1 MKKSLLL
8 FLLTL
13 ILGAFSLEADIVI
26 DGKSYRADTLVYRQ
40 IGPGMINAIVRLPDF
55 PLNVYVVTVDLNDPN
70 NRVETTYGRGI
81 IGKTEL
87 LSDAVKRHRTPTK
100 RPIAACNANFWI
112 VGGSGYPFNA
122 YAMGSPNGG
131 VVCNDTTIVNDNNTS
146 DMWSGGPTETGV
158 AAITSDKTLVM
169 GRVRWDGIINSSKL
183 PQWIIYHN
191 INRRAVTGEICLW
204 SPAYTRTR
212 KFEDDWVSFDT
223 RGDNASD
230 NYYLMFAEGE
240 DWCTN
245 KPMTFVV
252 ANIVPGMDKQTLG
265 DYDACLTVTGDANK
279 AAMAVH
285 AVGDTIQLSSYWTNL
300 DADAANVITD
310 VENLVTGN
318 ATIMH
323 NGELTYR
330 NYGDGYNSIDYSRTC
345 YGTSADGKHLY
356 LLVIDKS
363 VSPLYGKSIGCTTG
377 HACQILQQMCPDV
390 NDMVN
395 MDAGGSA
402 EMLVRGEIINRTM
415 EGTPRGVATGWMVEA
430 IGEEDNELAS
440 IAFEKHRV
448 DIPSYATM
456 TPRILGYN
464 KIGELIDE
472 DVKGFT
478 LSCDEAIGTADG
490 EVFVA
495 GSEDATGLLTV
506 TLGEMTATVPVHVL
520 AAEPGLVLKPIVIDK
535 REYPIEVSAQ
545 VLDNTY
551 FFDPATLIWAF
562 ADDGI
567 ATVTDGVLRGQC
579 NGETQL
585 SCALGTFND
594 TTMVQVQL
602 APSAY
607 LYEGWDGWSLKGIG
621 AKNMVLD
628 EATGDITYNYVT
640 NRSPSLTL
648 TKDVTFYGLPD
659 TIGMVFN
666 SSLPIDYIQID
677 TRNRF
682 KTKTN
687 YIKYY
692 PEDGSEYFLPGKDY
706 RVVMDLASLGGTDY
720 VGTYPVSIKLI
731 KFSIN
736 KDAEAGDQ
744 TMSIKSL
751 YCHYPLTGL
760 EHLPGDVNID
770 NEVNIADVN
779 AIISNIL
786 ASEPY
791 DVLTDVN
798 SDGEVNIADINFVL
812 DLILAD

>member
-1 MKKSLLL
+1 
-8 FLLTL
+8 
-13 ILGAFSLEADIVI
+13 
-26 DGKSYRADTLVYRQ
+26 
-40 IGPGMINAIVRLPDF
+40 MINAIVRLPDF
-55 PLNVYVVTVDLNDPN
+55 PLNVYVVTVDLNNPN

-81 IGKTEL
+81 VGKTEL
-87 LSDAVKRHRTPTK
+87 LADAVKRHRTPTK

-146 DMWSGGPTETGV
+146 DMWCGGPTETGV

-169 GRVRWDGIINSSKL
+169 GRVRWDGIITSSKL
-183 PQWIIYHN
+183 PQWLIYHN

-204 SPAYTRTR
+204 GPAYTRTR

-300 DADAANVITD
+300 DADAATVITD

-478 LSCDEAIGTADG
+478 LSCDETIGTAEGD
-490 EVFVA
+490 VFVA
-495 GSEDATGLLTV
+495 GSEDATGLLTA
-506 TLGEMTATVPVHVL
+506 TLGEMTATMPVHVL

-535 REYPIEVSAQ
+535 REYPVEVSAQ

-551 FFDPATLIWAF
+551 FFDPATLHW
-562 ADDGI
+562 
-567 ATVTDGVLRGQC
+567 TVEDSDVASVTNGVLSGKA

-585 SCALGTFND
+585 SCMVGTFND
-594 TTMVQVQL
+594 TTQVQVQL

-607 LYEGWDGWSLKGIG
+607 LYEGWDDWTLRGVG

-628 EATGDITYNYVT
+628 EETGDITYTYVT
-640 NRSPSLTL
+640 NRSPSLSL
-648 TKDVTFYGLPD
+648 AKDLTFYGLPD

-666 SSLPIDYIQID
+666 SSLPIDYVQID

-687 YIKYY
+687 YIKYF
-692 PEDGSEYFLPGKDY
+692 PEDGSEVFEPGKDY
-706 RVVMDLASLGGTDY
+706 RILLDLASLGGSDY

-736 KDAEAGDQ
+736 KDAEAGEQ
-744 TMSIKSL
+744 IMSIKSL

-760 EHLPGDVNID
+760 EHLPGDVNGD
-770 NEVNIADVN
+770 DEVNIADVN
-779 AIISNIL
+779 AIIDVIL
-786 ASEPY
+786 SGSS
-791 DVLTDVN
+791 VLPTADVN
-798 SDGEVNIADINFVL
+798 HDSEVNIADINTVI
-812 DLILAD
+812 DIILAH

>member
-1 MKKSLLL
+1 
-8 FLLTL
+8 
-13 ILGAFSLEADIVI
+13 
-26 DGKSYRADTLVYRQ
+26 
-40 IGPGMINAIVRLPDF
+40 MINVIVRLPDF
-55 PLNVYVVTVDLNDPN
+55 PLNVYVVTVDLNNPN

-81 IGKTEL
+81 VGKTEL
-87 LSDAVKRHRTPTK
+87 LADAVKRHRTPTK

-112 VGGSGYPFNA
+112 VTGSGYPFNA

-169 GRVRWDGIINSSKL
+169 GRVRWDGIITSSKL
-183 PQWIIYHN
+183 PQWLIYHN

-204 SPAYTRTR
+204 GPAYTRTR

-279 AAMAVH
+279 AAMAAH

-300 DADAANVITD
+300 DADAATVITD

-478 LSCDEAIGTADG
+478 LSCDETIGTAEGD
-490 EVFVA
+490 VFVA
-495 GSEDATGLLTV
+495 GSEDATGLLTA
-506 TLGEMTATVPVHVL
+506 TLGEMTATMPVHVL

-535 REYPIEVSAQ
+535 REYPVEVSAQ

-551 FFDPATLIWAF
+551 FFDPATLHW
-562 ADDGI
+562 
-567 ATVTDGVLRGQC
+567 TVEDPEVASVTNGVLSGKA

-585 SCALGTFND
+585 SCMVGTFND
-594 TTMVQVQL
+594 TTQVQVQL
-602 APSAY
+602 SPSAY
-607 LYEGWDGWSLKGIG
+607 LYEGWDDWTLRGVG

-628 EATGDITYNYVT
+628 EETGDITYTYVT
-640 NRSPSLTL
+640 NRSPSLSL
-648 TKDVTFYGLPD
+648 AKDLTFYGLPD

-666 SSLPIDYIQID
+666 SSLPIDYVQID

-687 YIKYY
+687 YIKYF
-692 PEDGSEYFLPGKDY
+692 PEDGSEVFEPGKDY
-706 RVVMDLASLGGTDY
+706 RILLDLASLGGSDY

-736 KDAEAGDQ
+736 KDAEAGEQ
-744 TMSIKSL
+744 IMSIKSL

-760 EHLPGDVNID
+760 ERLPGDVNGD
-770 NEVNIADVN
+770 DEVNIADVN
-779 AIISNIL
+779 AIIDVIL
-786 ASEPY
+786 SGAS
-791 DVLTDVN
+791 VLPAADVN
-798 SDGEVNIADINFVL
+798 HDSEVNIADINAVI
-812 DLILAD
+812 DIILTH

>member
-1 MKKSLLL
+1 M
-8 FLLTL
+8 
-13 ILGAFSLEADIVI
+13 
-26 DGKSYRADTLVYRQ
+26 
-40 IGPGMINAIVRLPDF
+40 
-55 PLNVYVVTVDLNDPN
+55 
-70 NRVETTYGRGI
+70 
-81 IGKTEL
+81 
-87 LSDAVKRHRTPTK
+87 
-100 RPIAACNANFWI
+100 
-112 VGGSGYPFNA
+112 
-122 YAMGSPNGG
+122 
-131 VVCNDTTIVNDNNTS
+131 
-146 DMWSGGPTETGV
+146 
-158 AAITSDKTLVM
+158 
-169 GRVRWDGIINSSKL
+169 
-183 PQWIIYHN
+183 
-191 INRRAVTGEICLW
+191 TGEICLW
-204 SPAYTRTR
+204 GPAYTRTR

-300 DADAANVITD
+300 DADAATVITD

-478 LSCDEAIGTADG
+478 LSCDETIGTAEGD
-490 EVFVA
+490 VFVA
-495 GSEDATGLLTV
+495 GSEDATGLLTA
-506 TLGEMTATVPVHVL
+506 TLGEMTATMPVHVL

-535 REYPIEVSAQ
+535 RAYPVEVSAQ

-551 FFDPATLIWAF
+551 FFDPATLHW
-562 ADDGI
+562 
-567 ATVTDGVLRGQC
+567 TVEDSEVASVTNGVLSGKA

-585 SCALGTFND
+585 SCMVGTFND
-594 TTMVQVQL
+594 TTQVQVQL

-607 LYEGWDGWSLKGIG
+607 LYEGWDDWTLRGVG

-628 EATGDITYNYVT
+628 EETGDITYTYVT
-640 NRSPSLTL
+640 NRSPSLSL
-648 TKDVTFYGLPD
+648 AKDLTFYGLPD

-666 SSLPIDYIQID
+666 SSLPIDYVQID

-687 YIKYY
+687 YIKYF
-692 PEDGSEYFLPGKDY
+692 PEDGSEVFEPGKDY
-706 RVVMDLASLGGTDY
+706 HIVLDLASLGGSDY

-736 KDAEAGDQ
+736 KDAEAGEQ
-744 TMSIKSL
+744 NMSIKSL

-760 EHLPGDVNID
+760 ERLPGDVNGD
-770 NEVNIADVN
+770 DEVNIADVN
-779 AIISNIL
+779 AIIDVIL
-786 ASEPY
+786 SGAS
-791 DVLTDVN
+791 VLPAADVN
-798 SDGEVNIADINFVL
+798 HDSEVNIADINAVI
-812 DLILAD
+812 DIILTH

>member
-1 MKKSLLL
+1 MVALAACVL
-8 FLLTL
+8 
-13 ILGAFSLEADIVI
+13 AARADIVI
-26 DGKSYRADTLVYRQ
+26 DNKTYHVDTLVHHQ
-40 IGPGMINAIVRLPDF
+40 VGPGIINTIVRFPDY
-55 PLNVYVVTVDLNDPN
+55 PLNVYVLSVDLNDPN
-70 NRVETTYGRGI
+70 NRVETTFGHGI

-100 RPIAACNANFWI
+100 RPVAACNANFWV
-112 VGGSGYPFNA
+112 VGGTNGMFM
-122 YAMGSPNGG
+122 MGTPMGG
-131 VVCNDTTIVNDNNTS
+131 VVRNDTSIVNDNNTW
-146 DMWSGGPTETGV
+146 DTWSGGPTSSGV
-158 AAITSDKTLVM
+158 AAITRDKTLVM
-169 GRVRWDGIINSSKL
+169 GHVRWDGFINSVKL
-183 PQWIIYHN
+183 AQPLVYHN

-204 SPAYTRTR
+204 GPAYTRTR
-212 KFEDDWVSFDT
+212 KFEDNWVGYDT
-223 RGDNASD
+223 RGDNQSD

-240 DWCTN
+240 DWKN
-245 KPMTFVV
+245 NSPMTFVI
-252 ANIVPGMDKQTLG
+252 AKIVPGLDRQTLG
-265 DYDACLTVTGDANK
+265 EYDAYLTVTGDANK
-279 AAMAVH
+279 AAMA
-285 AVGDTIQLSSYWTNL
+285 ALAEGDVIQVTSQWSNV
-300 DADAANVITD
+300 DADAVTLLND

-323 NGELTYR
+323 NGEITPR
-330 NYGDGYNSIDYSRTC
+330 NYGDSYNSISYSRTC
-345 YGTSADGKHLY
+345 YGASADGKHLY
-356 LLVIDKS
+356 MLVIDKS

-448 DIPSYATM
+448 DMPSYSTM

-478 LSCDEAIGTADG
+478 LSCDETIGTADG
-490 EVFVA
+490 DMFVA
-495 GSEDATGLLTV
+495 GGEDATGLLTA
-506 TLGEMTATVPVHVL
+506 TLGEMTATMPVHVL
-520 AAEPGLVLKPIVIDK
+520 ATEPGLVLKPIVID
-535 REYPIEVSAQ
+535 RRAYPVEVSAQ
-545 VLDNTY
+545 VLDDTY
-551 FFDPATLIWAF
+551 FFDPATLDW
-562 ADDGI
+562 
-567 ATVTDGVLRGQC
+567 TVEDPDVASITNGVLCGKS

-585 SCALGTFND
+585 SCMVGILND
-594 TTMVQVQL
+594 TTQVQVQL

-607 LYEGWDGWSLKGIG
+607 LYEGWNDWGLKGIG

-628 EATGDITYNYVT
+628 ESTGDITYNYVT

-648 TKDVTFYGLPD
+648 TKDLTFYGLPD

-666 SSLPIDYIQID
+666 TSLPIDYVQID

-682 KTKTN
+682 KTKSN
-687 YIKYY
+687 YIKYF
-692 PEDGSEYFLPGKDY
+692 PDDGSEYFVPGKDY
-706 RVVMDLASLGGTDY
+706 RILLDLASLGGTDY

-744 TMSIKSL
+744 TLSIKSL
-751 YCHYPLTGL
+751 YCHYPQASL
-760 EHLPGDVNID
+760 EHLPGDVNFD
-770 NEVNIADVN
+770 DEVNIADVN
-779 AIISNIL
+779 AIIDVIL
-786 ASEPY
+786 SSAS
-791 DVLTDVN
+791 VLPAADVN
-798 SDGEVNIADINFVL
+798 HDGEVNIADINAVI
-812 DLILAD
+812 DIILAH

>member
-8 FLLTL
+8 FLLAFVL
-13 ILGAFSLEADIVI
+13 SAFSAGADIVI
-26 DGKSYRADTLVYRQ
+26 DGKAYRADTLVYRQ
-40 IGPGMINAIVRLPDF
+40 VGPGMINVIVRLPDF
-55 PLNVYVVTVDLNDPN
+55 PLNVYVVTVDLNNPN

-81 IGKTEL
+81 VGKTEL
-87 LSDAVKRHRTPTK
+87 LADAVKRHRTPTK

-112 VGGSGYPFNA
+112 VTGSGYPFNA

-169 GRVRWDGIINSSKL
+169 GRVRWDGIITSSKL
-183 PQWIIYHN
+183 PQWLIYHN

-204 SPAYTRTR
+204 GPAYTRTR

-300 DADAANVITD
+300 DADAATVITD

-490 EVFVA
+490 DVFVA
-495 GSEDATGLLTV
+495 GSEDATGLLTA
-506 TLGEMTATVPVHVL
+506 TLGEMTATMPVHVL
-520 AAEPGLVLKPIVIDK
+520 ATEPGLVLKPIVIDK
-535 REYPIEVSAQ
+535 REYPVEVSAQ

-551 FFDPATLIWAF
+551 FFDPATLHW
-562 ADDGI
+562 
-567 ATVTDGVLRGQC
+567 TVEDPEVASVTNGVLSGKA

-585 SCALGTFND
+585 SCMVGTFND
-594 TTMVQVQL
+594 TTQVQVQL

-607 LYEGWDGWSLKGIG
+607 LYEGWNDWTLRGVG

-628 EATGDITYNYVT
+628 EETGDITYTYVT
-640 NRSPSLTL
+640 NRSPSLSL
-648 TKDVTFYGLPD
+648 AKDLTFYGLPD

-666 SSLPIDYIQID
+666 SSLPIDYVQID

-687 YIKYY
+687 YIKYF
-692 PEDGSEYFLPGKDY
+692 PEDGSEVFEPGKDY
-706 RVVMDLASLGGTDY
+706 RIVLDLASLGGSDY

-736 KDAEAGDQ
+736 KDAEAGEQ
-744 TMSIKSL
+744 TLSIKSL

-760 EHLPGDVNID
+760 ERLPGDVNGD
-770 NEVNIADVN
+770 DEVNIADVN
-779 AIISNIL
+779 AIIDVIL
-786 ASEPY
+786 SGAS
-791 DVLTDVN
+791 VLPAADVN
-798 SDGEVNIADINFVL
+798 HDSEVNIADINAVI
-812 DLILAD
+812 DIILTH

>member
-8 FLLTL
+8 FLLAFVL
-13 ILGAFSLEADIVI
+13 SAFSAGADIVI
-26 DGKSYRADTLVYRQ
+26 DGKAYRADTLVYRQ
-40 IGPGMINAIVRLPDF
+40 VGPGMINVIVRLPDF
-55 PLNVYVVTVDLNDPN
+55 PLNVYVVTVDLNNPN

-81 IGKTEL
+81 VGKTEL
-87 LSDAVKRHRTPTK
+87 LADAVKRHRTPTK

-112 VGGSGYPFNA
+112 VTGSGYPFNA

-204 SPAYTRTR
+204 GPAYTRTR

-252 ANIVPGMDKQTLG
+252 ANIVPGMDKQALG

-300 DADAANVITD
+300 DADAATVITD

-440 IAFEKHRV
+440 IAFEKHRI

-478 LSCDEAIGTADG
+478 LSCDETIGTAEGD
-490 EVFVA
+490 VFVA
-495 GSEDATGLLTV
+495 GSEDATGLLTA
-506 TLGEMTATVPVHVL
+506 TLGEMTATMPVHVL

-535 REYPIEVSAQ
+535 REYPVEVSAQ

-551 FFDPATLIWAF
+551 FFDPATLHW
-562 ADDGI
+562 
-567 ATVTDGVLRGQC
+567 TVEDPEVASVTNGVLSGKA

-585 SCALGTFND
+585 SCMVGTFND
-594 TTMVQVQL
+594 TTQVQVQL
-602 APSAY
+602 SPSAY
-607 LYEGWDGWSLKGIG
+607 LYEGWDDWTLRGVG

-628 EATGDITYNYVT
+628 EETGDITYTYVT
-640 NRSPSLTL
+640 NRSPSLSL
-648 TKDVTFYGLPD
+648 AKDLTFYGLPD

-666 SSLPIDYIQID
+666 SSLPIDYVQID

-687 YIKYY
+687 YIKYF
-692 PEDGSEYFLPGKDY
+692 PEDGSEVFEPGKDY
-706 RVVMDLASLGGTDY
+706 RILLDLASLGGSDY

-736 KDAEAGDQ
+736 KDAEAGEQ
-744 TMSIKSL
+744 IMSIKSL

-760 EHLPGDVNID
+760 ERLPGDVNGD
-770 NEVNIADVN
+770 DEVNIADVN
-779 AIISNIL
+779 AIIDVIL
-786 ASEPY
+786 SGAS
-791 DVLTDVN
+791 VLPAADVN
-798 SDGEVNIADINFVL
+798 HDSEVNIADINAVI
-812 DLILAD
+812 DIILTH

>member
-8 FLLTL
+8 FLLAFVL
-13 ILGAFSLEADIVI
+13 SAFSAGADIVI
-26 DGKSYRADTLVYRQ
+26 DGKAYRADTLVYRQ
-40 IGPGMINAIVRLPDF
+40 VGPGMINVIVRLPDF
-55 PLNVYVVTVDLNDPN
+55 PLNVYVVTVDLNNPN

-81 IGKTEL
+81 VGKTEL
-87 LSDAVKRHRTPTK
+87 LADAVKRHRTPTK

-112 VGGSGYPFNA
+112 VTGSGYPFNA

-169 GRVRWDGIINSSKL
+169 GRVRWDGIITSSKL
-183 PQWIIYHN
+183 PQWLIYHN

-204 SPAYTRTR
+204 GPAYTRTR

-300 DADAANVITD
+300 DADAATVITD

-330 NYGDGYNSIDYSRTC
+330 NYGDSYNSIDYSRTC

-490 EVFVA
+490 DMFVA
-495 GSEDATGLLTV
+495 GSEDATGLLTA
-506 TLGEMTATVPVHVL
+506 TLGEMTATMPVHVL

-535 REYPIEVSAQ
+535 REYPVEVSAQ

-551 FFDPATLIWAF
+551 FFDPATLHW
-562 ADDGI
+562 
-567 ATVTDGVLRGQC
+567 TVEDPEVASVTNGVLSGKA

-585 SCALGTFND
+585 SCMVGTFND
-594 TTMVQVQL
+594 TTQVQVQL

-607 LYEGWDGWSLKGIG
+607 LYEGWDDWTLRGVG

-628 EATGDITYNYVT
+628 EETGDITYTYVT
-640 NRSPSLTL
+640 NRSPSLSL
-648 TKDVTFYGLPD
+648 AKDLTFYGLPD

-666 SSLPIDYIQID
+666 SSLPIDYVQID
-677 TRNRF
+677 TRN
-682 KTKTN
+682 
-687 YIKYY
+687 
-692 PEDGSEYFLPGKDY
+692 
-706 RVVMDLASLGGTDY
+706 
-720 VGTYPVSIKLI
+720 
-731 KFSIN
+731 
-736 KDAEAGDQ
+736 
-744 TMSIKSL
+744 
-751 YCHYPLTGL
+751 
-760 EHLPGDVNID
+760 
-770 NEVNIADVN
+770 
-779 AIISNIL
+779 
-786 ASEPY
+786 
-791 DVLTDVN
+791 
-798 SDGEVNIADINFVL
+798 
-812 DLILAD
+812 

>member
-1 MKKSLLL
+1 
-8 FLLTL
+8 
-13 ILGAFSLEADIVI
+13 
-26 DGKSYRADTLVYRQ
+26 
-40 IGPGMINAIVRLPDF
+40 MINVIVRLPDF
-55 PLNVYVVTVDLNDPN
+55 PLNVYVVTVDLNNPN

-81 IGKTEL
+81 VGKTEL
-87 LSDAVKRHRTPTK
+87 LADAVKRHRTPTK

-112 VGGSGYPFNA
+112 VTGSGYPFNA

-169 GRVRWDGIINSSKL
+169 GRVRWDGIITSSKL
-183 PQWIIYHN
+183 PQWLIYHN

-204 SPAYTRTR
+204 GPAYTRTR

-230 NYYLMFAEGE
+230 NFYLMFAEGE

-300 DADAANVITD
+300 DADAATVITD

-490 EVFVA
+490 DMFVA
-495 GSEDATGLLTV
+495 GSEDATGLLTA
-506 TLGEMTATVPVHVL
+506 TLGEMTATMPVHVL

-535 REYPIEVSAQ
+535 REYPVEVSAQ

-551 FFDPATLIWAF
+551 FFDPATLHW
-562 ADDGI
+562 
-567 ATVTDGVLRGQC
+567 TVEDPEVASVTNGVLSGKA

-585 SCALGTFND
+585 SCMVGTFND
-594 TTMVQVQL
+594 TTQVQVQL

-607 LYEGWDGWSLKGIG
+607 LYEGWDDWTLRGVG

-628 EATGDITYNYVT
+628 EETGDITYTYVT
-640 NRSPSLTL
+640 NRSPSLSL
-648 TKDVTFYGLPD
+648 AKDLTFYGLPD

-666 SSLPIDYIQID
+666 SSLPIDYVQID

-687 YIKYY
+687 YIKYF
-692 PEDGSEYFLPGKDY
+692 PEDGSEVFEPGKDY
-706 RVVMDLASLGGTDY
+706 HIVLDLASLGGSDY

-736 KDAEAGDQ
+736 KDAEAGEQ
-744 TMSIKSL
+744 NMSIKSL

-760 EHLPGDVNID
+760 EHLPGDVNGD
-770 NEVNIADVN
+770 DEVNIADVN
-779 AIISNIL
+779 AIIDVIL
-786 ASEPY
+786 SGAS
-791 DVLTDVN
+791 VLPAADVN
-798 SDGEVNIADINFVL
+798 HDSEVNIADINAVI
-812 DLILAD
+812 DIILAH

>member
-13 ILGAFSLEADIVI
+13 ILGVFSAHADITI
-26 DGKSYRADTLVYRQ
+26 DGKTYRADTMVYRQ
-40 IGPGMINAIVRLPDF
+40 IGPGMINAIVRIPDF
-55 PLNVYVVTVDLNDPN
+55 PLNVYVVTVDLNNPN
-70 NRVETTYGRGI
+70 NRVESTYGRGI

-100 RPIAACNANFWI
+100 RPIAACNANFWV
-112 VGGSGYPFNA
+112 VGGSGAPYNA
-122 YAMGSPNGG
+122 FELGSPNGG
-131 VVCNDTTIVNDNNTS
+131 VVRNDTTIVNDNNTT
-146 DMWSGGPTETGV
+146 DMWSGGPTESGV

-169 GRVRWDGIINSSKL
+169 GRVRWDGVINSSRL
-183 PQWIIYHN
+183 SQPLVYHN

-204 SPAYTRTR
+204 GPAYSRTR
-212 KFEDDWVSFDT
+212 QFEDDWVAFNT

-240 DWCTN
+240 SWETN

-252 ANIVPGMDKQTLG
+252 ASIVPGIDRQTLG
-265 DYDACLTVTGDANK
+265 EYDACLTVTGDANK
-279 AAMAVH
+279 ALMAAH
-285 AVGDTIQLSSYWTNL
+285 AVGDTIQLSSYWTCL
-300 DADAANVITD
+300 DGDAANILTD

-363 VSPLYGKSIGCTTG
+363 VSPLYGKSHGCTTAQ
-377 HACQILQQMCPDV
+377 ACQILQQMCPDV
-390 NDMVN
+390 YDMVN

-440 IAFEKHRV
+440 IAFEKHRLEV
-448 DIPSYATM
+448 PSYATM
-456 TPRILGYN
+456 RPRILGYN

-478 LSCDEAIGTADG
+478 LSCDEAIGNADG
-490 EVFVA
+490 DVFVA
-495 GSEDATGLLTV
+495 GSEDATGVLTA
-506 TLGEMTATVPVHVL
+506 TLGEMTTTLPVHVL
-520 AAEPGLVLKPIVIDK
+520 AAEPSLVLKPIVIDK
-535 REYPIEVSAQ
+535 RDYPVEVSAQ

-551 FFDPATLIWAF
+551 FFEPSTLDWTL
-562 ADDGI
+562 ADASVASI
-567 ATVTDGVLRGQC
+567 ADGVLRGKQ

-585 SCALGTFND
+585 SCVVGSFND
-594 TTMVQVQL
+594 TTQVVVQL
-602 APSAY
+602 SPMAY
-607 LYEGWDGWSLKGIG
+607 LNEGWDGWTLKGVG
-621 AKNMVLD
+621 AKNMVID
-628 EATGDITYNYVT
+628 QATGDITYNYVT

-648 TKDVTFYGLPD
+648 TKDLTFYGLPD

-666 SSLPIDYIQID
+666 TTLPIDYVQID
-677 TRNRF
+677 TRNRY
-682 KTKTN
+682 KTKSN

-692 PEDGSEYFLPGKDY
+692 PEDGSEYFVPGKDY
-706 RVVMDLASLGGTDY
+706 RIVLNLASLGGTDY
-720 VGTYPVSIKLI
+720 VGTYPVEIKTI
-731 KFSIN
+731 KFAIN

-744 TMSIKSL
+744 TLSIKSL

-770 NEVNIADVN
+770 DEVNIADVN
-779 AIISNIL
+779 AIIDVIL
-786 ASEPY
+786 S
-791 DVLTDVN
+791 DVSPAPVADVN
-798 SDGEVNIADINFVL
+798 HDGEVNIADINTVL
-812 DLILAD
+812 DIILAQ